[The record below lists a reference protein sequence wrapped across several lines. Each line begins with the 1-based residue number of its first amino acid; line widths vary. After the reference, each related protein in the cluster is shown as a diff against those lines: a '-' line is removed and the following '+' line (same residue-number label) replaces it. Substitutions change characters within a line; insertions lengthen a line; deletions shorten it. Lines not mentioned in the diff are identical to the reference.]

1 VPVTDAG
8 AASDSAGRDRY
19 PDAHFDEG
27 GKAVTA
33 LDFADDLCAFIDAS
47 PSPFHA
53 VATAADRLTA
63 AGFTELDAAAG
74 WPAQV
79 GSSFVRRGGSLIAF
93 VSPGTIDEGAAF
105 RIAGAHTDSPN
116 LRIKEQPDAGTAGW
130 RQVLANP
137 YGGPLLTSWLDR
149 DLGLSGRVVCRAP
162 DGIAEH
168 LMLIDEP
175 ILRVPHLAIHLDRES
190 ATSGLRPDP
199 QRHLNPVWGTGSPP
213 HAGQFRSFVAD
224 RLGVD
229 AGDVLGFDLMTH
241 VVGASTRI
249 GIDRDMVSASRLD
262 NLCSTHAGVRAL
274 IDAAESGSDQ
284 VMVLVLFDHEEV
296 GSSSERGAASTWLIQ
311 VLERV
316 ALTGGRDR
324 EGFLRMLA
332 SSACASSDMAHA
344 THPNYP
350 DRHEPN
356 HWILPGAGPVL
367 KVNHNLRYATDG
379 RGAALFALACEQA
392 GVPLQRY
399 VHRADLPCGSTIGP
413 ITASA
418 LGVTTVDIG
427 APQLGMHSAR
437 ELMNAED
444 PEMLARALAAFLAPV
459 A

>member
-1 VPVTDAG
+1 MPRADSHSDDQAQ
-8 AASDSAGRDRY
+8 AAL
-19 PDAHFDEG
+19 E
-27 GKAVTA
+27 
-33 LDFADDLCAFIDAS
+33 FADDLCAFIDAS

-53 VATAADRLTA
+53 VATAADRLVV

-74 WPAQV
+74 WPAKV
-79 GSSFVRRGGSLIAF
+79 GSAFVRRGGSLITF
-93 VSPGTIDEGAAF
+93 VSPRKIADGAGF
-105 RIAGAHTDSPN
+105 RIVGAHTDSPN
-116 LRIKEQPDAGTAGW
+116 LRIKEQPDSGTAGW
-130 RQVLANP
+130 RQLLANP
-137 YGGPLLTSWLDR
+137 YGSPLLTSWLDR

-162 DGIAEH
+162 QGITEH
-168 LMLIDEP
+168 LLLIDEA

-199 QRHLNPVWGTGSPP
+199 QRHLNPVWGTGSRPE
-213 HAGQFRSFVAD
+213 AGDFLSFVAD
-224 RLGVD
+224 RAGVQPD
-229 AGDVLGFDLMTH
+229 DVLGFDLMTH

-249 GIDRDMVSASRLD
+249 GIDGDMVSASRLD
-262 NLCSTHAGVRAL
+262 NLCSSHAGVRAL
-274 IDAAESGSDQ
+274 IDAADSGSDQ
-284 VMVLVLFDHEEV
+284 VIVLVLFDHEEV

-316 ALTGGRDR
+316 ALAVGRDR

-332 SSACASSDMAHA
+332 SSVCASSDMAHA
-344 THPNYP
+344 THPNHP

-418 LGVTTVDIG
+418 LGVTTVDVG
-427 APQLGMHSAR
+427 APQLAMHSAR
-437 ELMNAED
+437 ELMSAYD
-444 PEMLARALAAFLAPV
+444 PQLLARALTAFLAP
-459 A
+459 AG